1 MEARDKI
8 VLDKSIF
15 DAYNA
20 MAAESEGNSLEF
32 LRDVITYAFH
42 PTVLSMDLSKP
53 CNIFAKVI
61 IDKDNPIDNSID
73 NNNQN

>member
-1 MEARDKI
+1 MKTRDKI

-32 LRDVITYAFH
+32 LRDVITYAFR
-42 PTVLSMDLSKP
+42 PDLTIDLSNP

-61 IDKDNPIDNSID
+61 IGKDNPIDN
-73 NNNQN
+73 NNQN

>member
-20 MAAESEGNSLEF
+20 MAAESEYNSLEF

-42 PTVLSMDLSKP
+42 PDLSMDLSKP

-61 IDKDNPIDNSID
+61 IDKDNSKR
-73 NNNQN
+73 QQQSKLTKL